1 MKLKCFNIIKMKF
14 IYFFIII
21 IIIII
26 IVIIIIIITIIIIKI
41 GFSWE
46 FSLKIQHCCK

>member
-1 MKLKCFNIIKMKF
+1 MKLKCFNIIK
-14 IYFFIII
+14 INYFIIMI
-21 IIIII
+21 
-26 IVIIIIIITIIIIKI
+26 IIIIKI

>member
-1 MKLKCFNIIKMKF
+1 MKLKCFNIIKIKF
-14 IYFFIII
+14 IYFIII
-21 IIIII
+21 
-26 IVIIIIIITIIIIKI
+26 IIIIIITIIIIKI

>member
-1 MKLKCFNIIKMKF
+1 MKLKCFNIIK
-14 IYFFIII
+14 INYFII
-21 IIIII
+21 
-26 IVIIIIIITIIIIKI
+26 IIIIIITIIIIEI

>member
-1 MKLKCFNIIKMKF
+1 MKLKCFNIIK
-14 IYFFIII
+14 INYFIII
-21 IIIII
+21 
-26 IVIIIIIITIIIIKI
+26 IIIIIITIIIIEI

>member
-1 MKLKCFNIIKMKF
+1 MKLKCFNIIKIKF
-14 IYFFIII
+14 IDYFIII
-21 IIIII
+21 II
-26 IVIIIIIITIIIIKI
+26 IIIIIITIIIIKI

>member
-1 MKLKCFNIIKMKF
+1 MKLKFFNIIK
-14 IYFFIII
+14 INYFIII
-21 IIIII
+21 II
-26 IVIIIIIITIIIIKI
+26 IIIIIITIIIIEI

>member
-1 MKLKCFNIIKMKF
+1 MKLKCFNVIK
-14 IYFFIII
+14 INYFIIMI
-21 IIIII
+21 
-26 IVIIIIIITIIIIKI
+26 IIIIKI

>member
-1 MKLKCFNIIKMKF
+1 MKLKCFNIIK
-14 IYFFIII
+14 INYF
-21 IIIII
+21 
-26 IVIIIIIITIIIIKI
+26 IIIIIITIIIIEI

>member
-1 MKLKCFNIIKMKF
+1 MKLKFFNIIK
-14 IYFFIII
+14 INYFII
-21 IIIII
+21 
-26 IVIIIIIITIIIIKI
+26 IIIIIITIIIIEI

>member
-1 MKLKCFNIIKMKF
+1 MKLKFFNIIK
-14 IYFFIII
+14 INYFIII
-21 IIIII
+21 I
-26 IVIIIIIITIIIIKI
+26 IIIIIITIIIIEI